1 MPYFDQTRKTRLFI
15 SLISGVILWLA
26 WPPMKFTPLLF
37 IAFLPLL
44 YLEQNI
50 AETGGKKLTFTKCLG
65 VAFFVWNLL
74 STYWIWNASAF
85 GMITAV
91 LLNTMM
97 MVLPFWLYTYIR
109 QASGKTMGYIGLV
122 SCWVAMEYFDLHW
135 DLSWPWL
142 ILGNGFA
149 ALPKWVQW
157 YEYTGVFGGTI
168 WILVGNI
175 LIFEVYKIGLKLQ
188 MFEKG
193 ERLNYFKSSMFGLVL
208 ITLVWLLL
216 PITES
221 LRLEMI
227 NDRFESPVD
236 VVVIQPNIDP
246 YNDKFSGPMAEQV
259 NRFIEL
265 SESKMDANTEYVI
278 WPETALSSSLEESS
292 LRNHGVVDTIQRMLQ
307 KYPNATLITG
317 ATTFRRYENEDNI
330 SSSARKY
337 SDGSCCYDL
346 YNTAV
351 QIESSANLQFYHK
364 SKLVP
369 GVEKM
374 PFPSVLGFLEPLAI
388 NLGGPTGSM
397 GEQDHRTVFYSRS
410 GLGVAPVIC
419 YESVYGEFVAE
430 YVKNGAQLIAI
441 ITNDGWWGDT
451 PGYKQHAFYASL
463 RAIETRRSIARSAN
477 TGVSGFYTPTGEL
490 LQATDYWTEAV
501 IKASIPLN
509 SKITFY
515 VEHGDYLARFL
526 SILAVILVLVSFVR
540 NKIDKGFIK
549 K

>member
-122 SCWVAMEYFDLHW
+122 SCWVAMEYLDLHW

-157 YEYTGVFGGTI
+157 YEYSGVFGGTI

-246 YNDKFSGPMAEQV
+246 YNDKFNVSMAEQV

-292 LRNHGVVDTIQRMLQ
+292 LRNHGVVDTIRRMLQ

-317 ATTFRRYENEDNI
+317 ATTFIRYENQDNI

-388 NLGGPTGSM
+388 NLGGSTGSM

-419 YESVYGEFVAE
+419 YESIYGEFVAE

-441 ITNDGWWGDT
+441 ITNDGWWGNT

-477 TGVSGFYTPTGEL
+477 TGVSAFYTPTGEL

>member
-26 WPPMKFTPLLF
+26 WPPMQFTPLLF

-44 YLEQNI
+44 YLEQSI
-50 AETGGKKLTFTKCLG
+50 VEAGGKKLTFTKCLG

-85 GMITAV
+85 GMVTAV
-91 LLNTMM
+91 ILNTMM
-97 MVLPFWLYTYIR
+97 MILPFWMYSYIR
-109 QASGKTMGYIGLV
+109 QASGKIMGYIGLV

-135 DLSWPWL
+135 DLSWPWM

-149 ALPKWVQW
+149 TLPDWVQW

-168 WILVGNI
+168 WILIGNI
-175 LIFEVYKIGLKLQ
+175 LIFEVYKIGLKLK

-236 VVVIQPNIDP
+236 VVVVQPNIDP
-246 YNDKFSGPMAEQV
+246 YNDKFNGSMWEQV
-259 NRFIEL
+259 LKFIAL
-265 SESKMDANTEYVI
+265 SETKMDANTEYVI
-278 WPETALSSSLEESS
+278 WPETALSSSLEEST
-292 LRNHGVVDTIQRMLQ
+292 LRNHMVVDTIQKMLQ

-317 ATTFRRYENEDNI
+317 ATTYRRYEDSENLP
-330 SSSARKY
+330 SSARNY
-337 SDGSCCYDL
+337 SDGSCCYDV

-388 NLGGPTGSM
+388 NLGGSTGSM

-430 YVKNGAQLIAI
+430 YVQNGAQLIAI

-477 TGVSGFYTPTGEL
+477 TGVSAFYTPTGEIL
-490 LQATDYWTEAV
+490 EATDYWTEAV

-526 SILAVILVLVSFVR
+526 STLAVILILVSFVR
-540 NKIDKGFIK
+540 NKIDKGFAK

>member
-26 WPPMKFTPLLF
+26 WPPMQFTPLLF

-44 YLEQNI
+44 YLEQSI
-50 AETGGKKLTFTKCLG
+50 VEAGGKKLTFTKCLG

-85 GMITAV
+85 GMVTAV
-91 LLNTMM
+91 ILNTMM
-97 MVLPFWLYTYIR
+97 MILPFWMYSYIR
-109 QASGKTMGYIGLV
+109 QASGKIMGYIGLV

-135 DLSWPWL
+135 DLSWPWM

-149 ALPKWVQW
+149 TLPDWVQW

-168 WILVGNI
+168 WILIGNI
-175 LIFEVYKIGLKLQ
+175 LIFEVYKIGLKLK

-236 VVVIQPNIDP
+236 VVVVQPNVDP
-246 YNDKFSGPMAEQV
+246 YNDKFNGSMWEQV
-259 NRFIEL
+259 LRFIAL
-265 SESKMDANTEYVI
+265 SETKMDANTEYVI
-278 WPETALSSSLEESS
+278 WPETALSSSLEEST
-292 LRNHGVVDTIQRMLQ
+292 LRNHMVVDTIQKMLQ

-317 ATTFRRYENEDNI
+317 ATTYRRYDDDENLP
-330 SSSARKY
+330 SSARNY
-337 SDGSCCYDL
+337 SDGSCCYDV

-388 NLGGPTGSM
+388 NLGGSTGSM

-430 YVKNGAQLIAI
+430 YVQNGAQLIAI

-477 TGVSGFYTPTGEL
+477 TGVSAFYTPTGEIL
-490 LQATDYWTEAV
+490 EATDYWTEAV

-526 SILAVILVLVSFVR
+526 STLAVILILVSFVR
-540 NKIDKGFIK
+540 NKIDKGFAK